1 MNYKQTLIGLL
12 ICISAI
18 TSCDTQKQLPAN
30 NNIALFRARQTLDSL
45 YSNYS
50 VPGTCLLRENY
61 PSDISN
67 YDATYL
73 TSEEQSNSP
82 RLYSYIWPYS
92 GTVSAV
98 IALFAT
104 TQDTIYQSLLENKVL
119 IGLEEY
125 YDTQRT
131 PEAYASYIHT
141 APQSERFYD
150 DNIWLV
156 IDFLDIYLLTK
167 ESKYL
172 QKAQHMWKFVES
184 GMDDKLGGGIYWC
197 EQKRKNKNTCCNAP
211 GSVLALRLFQVTQD
225 STYLDK
231 GKHLYQWTQTQ
242 LQDSTDYLY
251 FDNIDLDG
259 KINKTKYAYNSGQMM
274 QSAILLY
281 QLTGEKQYLTDA
293 RNIAKG
299 CYNYFF
305 MDYTPKDGGTFKLI
319 KKGDIWFTAV
329 MLRAFIELY
338 QADKNKTYLNAF
350 IQSLDYAW
358 DHARDD
364 NGLFNT
370 DFSGNTRDN
379 KRWLLT
385 QAAMVEMY
393 ARLAA
398 IK

>member
-1 MNYKQTLIGLL
+1 MLP
-12 ICISAI
+12 IS
-18 TSCDTQKQLPAN
+18 
-30 NNIALFRARQTLDSL
+30 
-45 YSNYS
+45 
-50 VPGTCLLRENY
+50 
-61 PSDISN
+61 
-67 YDATYL
+67 
-73 TSEEQSNSP
+73 
-82 RLYSYIWPYS
+82 
-92 GTVSAV
+92 
-98 IALFAT
+98 
-104 TQDTIYQSLLENKVL
+104 
-119 IGLEEY
+119 
-125 YDTQRT
+125 
-131 PEAYASYIHT
+131 T

-150 DNIWLV
+150 DNIWLG

-293 RNIAKG
+293 GNIAKG

-370 DFSGNTRDN
+370 DFSGSTRDN

>member
-1 MNYKQTLIGLL
+1 
-12 ICISAI
+12 
-18 TSCDTQKQLPAN
+18 
-30 NNIALFRARQTLDSL
+30 
-45 YSNYS
+45 
-50 VPGTCLLRENY
+50 
-61 PSDISN
+61 
-67 YDATYL
+67 
-73 TSEEQSNSP
+73 
-82 RLYSYIWPYS
+82 
-92 GTVSAV
+92 
-98 IALFAT
+98 
-104 TQDTIYQSLLENKVL
+104 
-119 IGLEEY
+119 
-125 YDTQRT
+125 
-131 PEAYASYIHT
+131 
-141 APQSERFYD
+141 
-150 DNIWLV
+150 
-156 IDFLDIYLLTK
+156 
-167 ESKYL
+167 
-172 QKAQHMWKFVES
+172 
-184 GMDDKLGGGIYWC
+184 
-197 EQKRKNKNTCCNAP
+197 
-211 GSVLALRLFQVTQD
+211 
-225 STYLDK
+225 
-231 GKHLYQWTQTQ
+231 
-242 LQDSTDYLY
+242 
-251 FDNIDLDG
+251 
-259 KINKTKYAYNSGQMM
+259 MM

-293 RNIAKG
+293 GNIAKG

-370 DFSGNTRDN
+370 DFSGSTRDN